1 MGERCAVPARG
12 ARSIDEPGRSDQLSL
27 SFEPLLPAAPETL
40 RPMLPRPAPGP
51 FDSADHLFEPHWGGR
66 RALAFLEPA
75 VVETSGGAFLTA
87 DGSPSVRLFDDG
99 HDLAPRLPELA
110 GLALRLEGTSAVLD
124 GELVVVDRAGRA
136 DASALERRLAGGL
149 GRPVAYLVFDIL
161 SLDGRLL
168 LSWPLARRRR
178 ELARVV
184 RSGPEVVV
192 VPATLGEGRALH
204 EAVAAQGLSGVL
216 ARVRSSPYLPGI
228 RSRLWRTFAAGAE
241 GDSDPSPVLSDDDAA
256 LATEEPVTANAPVLA
271 VIERLPLLDEPVEP
285 DR

>member
-1 MGERCAVPARG
+1 MGERCAAPVRG
-12 ARSIDEPGRSDQLSL
+12 ARPIDEPGPGDQLSL
-27 SFEPLLPAAPETL
+27 AFEPLPPSAPATL

-87 DGSPSVRLFDDG
+87 DGSPSVRLLDDG
-99 HDLAPRLPELA
+99 RDLAPRLPELA
-110 GLALRLEGTSAVLD
+110 GLALRLDGTSAVLD

-136 DASALERRLAGGL
+136 DAAALERRLAGGL

-161 SLDGRLL
+161 ALDGRLL
-168 LSWPLARRRR
+168 LSWPLQRRRR

-192 VPATLGEGRALH
+192 VPATHGEGRALH
-204 EAVAAQGLSGVL
+204 EAVAAQGLVGVL

-228 RSRLWRTFAAGAE
+228 RSRLWRTIAATPEAAPEGAADETADAGAP
-241 GDSDPSPVLSDDDAA
+241 GLD
-256 LATEEPVTANAPVLA
+256 EPPANAPVLA
-271 VIERLPLLDEPVEP
+271 VIERLPLLDEPFEP
-285 DR
+285 ER